1 MSDTHRSSLITHH
14 SADRLRV
21 AVIGVGHM
29 GRNHVRAYQRLA
41 GVELIGVVDT
51 NPGRAKLI
59 GDEFGVPAFGSIDDV
74 IDRVDAVTVAVPT
87 VAHPATAEPFIR
99 RRIPVLVEKPLAATR
114 EQAEALATLA
124 HDHECLLQVGH
135 TERFNPAVMA
145 LDRLTIHPK
154 YIECQ
159 RVSSFSFRSVD
170 IGVVLD
176 MMIHDI
182 DILLHL
188 ARSEP
193 VKVDAIGLNIV
204 AAHEDL
210 ANARIVFANGCVANL
225 TASRLAV
232 KTDRRIRVFSE
243 EAYISLDYQKR
254 QCRIIKKSPKLDLVH
269 LAREAEGGGQDPMEA
284 LSGMDFGDLLTFE
297 ELPIQEHEPL
307 LKELE
312 EFTDCVRSGRR
323 PRVSE
328 IEGYQ
333 AVACATRILEAIRS
347 HQWDGRPDGRV
358 GLVGA
363 VRG

>member
-1 MSDTHRSSLITHH
+1 
-14 SADRLRV
+14 
-21 AVIGVGHM
+21 M
-29 GRNHVRAYQRLA
+29 GRNHVKAYKRLP

-51 NPGRAKLI
+51 NPERAKAV
-59 GDEFGVPAFGSIDDV
+59 GEEFGVRPFGSVTDV
-74 IDRVDAVTVAVPT
+74 IDKVDAVTVAVPT
-87 VAHPATAEPFIR
+87 VHHAATAEPFIR

-114 EQAEALATLA
+114 EAAEALAKLA

-159 RVSSFSFRSVD
+159 RVSPFSFRSID

-182 DILLHL
+182 DIVLHL

-193 VKVDAIGLNIV
+193 AKVDAIGLNIV
-204 AAHEDL
+204 AAHEDM
-210 ANARIVFANGCVANL
+210 ANARVTFANGCVANL
-225 TASRLAV
+225 TASRLAM
-232 KTDRRIRVFSE
+232 KADRRIRVFSE
-243 EAYISLDYQKR
+243 EAYISLDYMKR
-254 QCRIIKKSPKLDLVH
+254 HCRIIKKSPKLDLVH
-269 LAREAEGGGQDPMEA
+269 VLQLIEGRDPAEA
-284 LSGMDFGDLLTFE
+284 LAGMDFSDLVLLE
-297 ELPIQEHEPL
+297 DAEIDDHEPL

-312 EFTDCVRSGRR
+312 EFCDCVRSGRR

-333 AVACATRILEAIRS
+333 AVACATRIVEAIAA

-358 GLVGA
+358 GLAGP
-363 VRG
+363 VRK